1 MKTKFEQYVDTV
13 NDLIKD
19 HTKKLHI
26 SELDQILE
34 SIEDSP
40 AGTGRMDFWLEDI
53 VDSEQVSRNA
63 ATDMSEPVAGI

>member
-1 MKTKFEQYVDTV
+1 MKTKFEEYVDQV
-13 NDLIKD
+13 NTLIKD

-26 SELDQILE
+26 SELDAIVE

-53 VDSEQVSRNA
+53 VDSELIARDLA
-63 ATDMSEPVAGI
+63 SE

>member
-1 MKTKFEQYVDTV
+1 MKTKFEEYVDQV
-13 NDLIKD
+13 NSLIKD

-26 SELDQILE
+26 TELDLIAE

-53 VDSEQVSRNA
+53 VDSELIARDLA
-63 ATDMSEPVAGI
+63 SE

>member
-1 MKTKFEQYVDTV
+1 MKTKFEEYVDQV
-13 NDLIKD
+13 NTLIKD

-26 SELDQILE
+26 TELDLIAE

-53 VDSEQVSRNA
+53 VDSELIARDLA
-63 ATDMSEPVAGI
+63 SE